1 MVIAALGVLIT
12 AGCNLCSASQLDSV
26 LTVLDAELARA
37 PEYRR
42 QKEARLAALKTEL
55 RDESGAL
62 NFATAQELFGE
73 YRVYQSD
80 SAFHYAS
87 VMREAAR
94 QAGDRGN
101 EALANAAF
109 ADYFISVGFFK
120 EAAEML
126 ALIDSR
132 DIPAERLKDYYNLSA
147 KLYRSLC
154 SYVGGSQ
161 SKLWSYY
168 NDLNRAYIDSILGVA
183 PKNTYD
189 YAFARIDRDQMDEP
203 DEARAIDERMALL
216 GRYALDD
223 HEKAVNYSLLA
234 HSLISAGR
242 RDEAEYYT
250 VLSAIHD
257 IRSNTTETT
266 AATMLAMMLHDDG
279 RNDKAY
285 KYIQKAQDDATFF
298 NTRLRKYEISG
309 YMPIID
315 RERVDWVSGQVWRLW
330 AVISI
335 IFLLLILSVILFFML
350 RKKKN
355 ALELTNRELDE
366 KSKEILESHERL
378 REVNQQLSDTYSKL
392 QEATEIKDRY
402 IMQSLYVNTTFVN
415 QVEERCREVVKAVKE
430 KKYDELKFLPY
441 QMGIKEERLRI
452 FQSFDSAFLKL
463 FPNFIDEYNR
473 LFSDDN
479 KIALERDSELPM
491 EVRIF
496 ALLRLGISDPAEV
509 AAYLNLST
517 KTIYVYK
524 TKAKSRSEVNNNEFE
539 NRIMAIP
546 KP

>member
-1 MVIAALGVLIT
+1 MALAALSLVL
-12 AGCNLCSASQLDSV
+12 AALSCSATRLDSI

-42 QKEARLAALKTEL
+42 QKEARLNALKAEL
-55 RDESGAL
+55 RSPDGKL
-62 NFATAQELFGE
+62 NFETAQELFGE
-73 YRVYQSD
+73 YRAYQSD
-80 SAFHYAS
+80 SALHYATL
-87 VMREAAR
+87 MRHAALQNDSR
-94 QAGDRGN
+94 SQA
-101 EALANAAF
+101 ALANAAF
-109 ADYFISVGFFK
+109 ADYFITVGFFK

-126 ALIDSR
+126 AMTDSG
-132 DIPAERLKDYYNLSA
+132 DIPADRLEDFYNLSA

-154 SYVGGSQ
+154 SYVGGRESM
-161 SKLWSYY
+161 LWSYY
-168 NDLNRAYIDSILGVA
+168 NDLNRAYIDSILAVT
-183 PKNTYD
+183 PKNSYD
-189 YAFARIDRDQMDEP
+189 YAFARIDRDQIDNP
-203 DEARAIDERMALL
+203 DENRAIDERLALL
-216 GRYALDD
+216 SRFALDD

-279 RNDKAY
+279 RNEEAY
-285 KYIQKAQDDATFF
+285 KYIQKAQDDADFF

-309 YMPIID
+309 YMPMID
-315 RERVDWVSGQVWRLW
+315 RARVDWVSGQVWRLW
-330 AVISI
+330 AVVGV
-335 IFLLLILSVILFFML
+335 IFALLVLAVILFLML

-355 ALELTNRELDE
+355 ALELTNRELDD
-366 KSKEILESHERL
+366 KSKEILESHEKL
-378 REVNQQLSDTYSKL
+378 RMVNAQLGETYTKL

-402 IMQSLYVNTTFVN
+402 IMQSLYVNTAFVN
-415 QVEERCREVVKAVKE
+415 HVEERCREVAKAVKE
-430 KKYDELKFLPY
+430 KKYDDLKFLPY
-441 QMGIKEERLRI
+441 QMGIKEERQRI
-452 FQSFDSAFLKL
+452 FQNFDSAFLKL

-473 LFSDDN
+473 LFSDEN
-479 KIALERDSELPM
+479 KIVIERETELPM

-524 TKAKSRSEVNNNEFE
+524 TKAKSRSLVSNNEFE
-539 NRIMAIP
+539 ERIKAIP